1 MENAKNSDQY
11 LKARPNG
18 QRVQTFF
25 NTGHVQIKL
34 LPGKLS
40 GGEILSYEAN
50 TLSLEKCDQSE
61 SLSNL

>member
-11 LKARPNG
+11 IQTRPNR
-18 QRVQTFF
+18 QRV

-34 LPGKLS
+34 LPGKFS
-40 GGEILSYEAN
+40 GGESLSYEAN

-61 SLSNL
+61 SLSNLL